1 MPFLQGLNRYFWH
14 FFPTCKKNHGAKIGY
29 FRIWHVLPY
38 IRLYPNFSTI
48 FSVEMAKNS
57 GMDAIK
63 TLRKRKS
70 LRYSDEVIYS
80 ARHLYLKKW
89 TPAEIAKE
97 LGLNSARPIYYWA
110 EKYNWRNLIN
120 EQGIEE
126 LIALRIITLT
136 EREGKTEQEIKE
148 LEALIDKD
156 LQYKKQRASQKPKLM
171 AENQSAVQC
180 NDDFSDTP
188 ERKKKSKKVKNDISH
203 ITPEMFQPFLDT
215 LFTYQLTCREHKH
228 HKVRNILKSRQVG
241 MTYYFAFEALED
253 AILTGDNQIFL
264 SASKRQAEIFK
275 TYIIKMAR
283 EYFEVELKGNPIILS
298 NGAELHFLSTNKSTA
313 QGYHGHVYGDE
324 YAWLRNFEEFHTVS
338 SAMAT
343 HKKWRETYF
352 TTPSSKL
359 HGSYK
364 FWSGEL
370 WKEGAEE
377 RKDIIFPSFAA
388 MRKEGC
394 VCPDEQWRYVIT
406 IEDAVNGGA
415 GVLFDIEALRKKY
428 NKAAF
433 EQLFMCKW
441 VDDADSIFNISKLLK
456 CAVEVSKWKDV
467 DFSDPNPIGHREVW
481 GGYDPAHSVDGASF
495 VVIAPPI
502 LPKEKFRVLERHQ
515 WHGLSYMYQSEQIK
529 KLTEKYYFT
538 HIGIDATGV
547 GVGVYEMVKDFAPR
561 VTTAINYSPDV
572 KASMVL
578 KVYDLVENGIIEW
591 SEQETDIP
599 ASFLMIKQ
607 TTTRSGGQTTYIAE
621 RTSQNQHADVF
632 WAICNAVDRK
642 PLNENKKRRSVWRM

>member
-1 MPFLQGLNRYFWH
+1 MFGY
-14 FFPTCKKNHGAKIGY
+14 TAKTS
-29 FRIWHVLPY
+29 H
-38 IRLYPNFSTI
+38 IRTYPNSVAI

-57 GMDAIK
+57 GMDTIK

-70 LRYSDEVIYS
+70 QRYSDEVIYG

-89 TPAEIAKE
+89 TPAEIAQE

-156 LQYKKQRASQKPKLM
+156 LQYKKQRATQKQKPI
-171 AENQSAVQC
+171 AENQSAVLSEA
-180 NDDFSDTP
+180 NFSDTGD
-188 ERKKKSKKVKNDISH
+188 RKKKPKKAKNDISH

-215 LFTYQLTCREHKH
+215 LFTYQLICRENKH

-253 AILTGDNQIFL
+253 AILTGDNQLFL

-275 TYIIKMAR
+275 TYIIKMAK

-324 YAWLRNFEEFHTVS
+324 YAWLRNFEEFNTVS

-352 TTPSSKL
+352 STPSSKF
-359 HGSYK
+359 HGAYK

-370 WKEGAEE
+370 WKQGSPE
-377 RKDIIFPSFAA
+377 RKEVVFPTFEA
-388 MRKEGC
+388 MRKGGC
-394 VCPDEQWRYVIT
+394 VCPDGQWRYVIT
-406 IEDAVNGGA
+406 IEDAIAGGA
-415 GVLFDIEALRKKY
+415 GVLFDIDALRQKY
-428 NKAAF
+428 SRAAF

-441 VDDADSIFNISKLLK
+441 VDDADSIFTISKLLK
-456 CAVEVSKWKDV
+456 CAVETHKWKDV
-467 DFSDPNPIGHREVW
+467 NFNDPNPIGGREVW

-515 WHGLSYMYQSEQIK
+515 WHGLSYKYQSEQIK
-529 KLTEKYYFT
+529 ELAEKYHFT

-561 VTTAINYSPDV
+561 ATTAINYSPEV

-578 KVYDLVENGIIEW
+578 KVYDLVENGLIEW

-607 TTTRSGGQTTYIAE
+607 TTTRSGGQMTYIAD

-632 WAICNAVDRK
+632 WAICNAVDHK